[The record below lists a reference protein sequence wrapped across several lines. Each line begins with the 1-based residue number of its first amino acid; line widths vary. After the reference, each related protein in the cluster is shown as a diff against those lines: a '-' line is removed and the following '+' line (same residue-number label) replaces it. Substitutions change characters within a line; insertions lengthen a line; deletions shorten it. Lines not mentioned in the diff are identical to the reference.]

1 LEVNQL
7 FTMALGLTPP
17 WTVTELTFSADDKRL
32 DVKLDFARG
41 SLFPCPTCGI
51 ESPVHDTEKQTWR
64 HLNFF
69 QHLAYLHA
77 RQPRTKCKQHGVK
90 TVPVPWARP
99 GANFTLMCEAL
110 VVALGRNGMTPAAI
124 GRLVGEHDTL
134 VWRILEHYV
143 TVARAR
149 ANYEKV
155 TSVGVDETS
164 RAKGHVYVTLF
175 VDMVLQR
182 VLTVAEGK
190 DHATVEHFRDDL
202 IEHGGRVGR
211 VKDFSLDMSAAFI
224 KGIHKTFP
232 KAKLTFD
239 RFHVIQLMNKAVDQV
254 RRLEQ
259 KTRPELKKTRYS
271 WLMNE
276 DKMKPGVK
284 AKFQALK
291 ESTLDTA
298 TAWHIKTMLQKL
310 YERPASEASM
320 FFNEWY
326 AMAVDSKLAP
336 VMRVAETLKAHKR
349 GVLRWFKSHLS
360 NAMLE
365 GFNSLVQAA
374 KSRSRGFRSPR
385 KMATIIYLLLAK
397 LDFELPNALPIATH
411 PK

>member
-1 LEVNQL
+1 
-7 FTMALGLTPP
+7 
-17 WTVTELTFSADDKRL
+17 
-32 DVKLDFARG
+32 
-41 SLFPCPTCGI
+41 
-51 ESPVHDTEKQTWR
+51 
-64 HLNFF
+64 
-69 QHLAYLHA
+69 
-77 RQPRTKCKQHGVK
+77 
-90 TVPVPWARP
+90 VPVPWARS
-99 GANFTLMCEAL
+99 GANFTLMFEAL

-149 ANYEKV
+149 ANYKEV
-155 TSVGVDETS
+155 MSVGVDETS
-164 RAKGHVYVTLF
+164 RAKGHVYVSLF
-175 VDMVLQR
+175 VDMVAQR

-190 DHATVEHFRDDL
+190 DHATVEVFRDDL
-202 IEHGGRVGR
+202 VQHGGRVGK

-224 KGIHKTFP
+224 KGIRETFP

-259 KTRPELKKTRYS
+259 KTRPELKNTRYD
-271 WLMNE
+271 WLTNE
-276 DKMKPGVK
+276 ENMKPSMK
-284 AKFQALK
+284 ARFEALK
-291 ESTLDTA
+291 ASTLDTA
-298 TAWHIKTMLQKL
+298 AAWHVKSMLQKL
-310 YERPASEASM
+310 YAQPAADASK

-326 AMAVDSKLAP
+326 ALAIASKLPP
-336 VMRVAETLKAHKR
+336 VVRAAETLKANKR
-349 GVLRWFKSHLS
+349 GVLRWFTSRLS

-365 GFNSLVQAA
+365 RFNSLVQAA